1 MFMRDFYL
9 GKTQN
14 AVDGQVHPIYDNDSG
29 AAAPRQD
36 LEARAVDSSIDEKR
50 HSRDEVTSPI
60 KQVAVQKKDDIAVQ
74 DLRR

>member
-14 AVDGQVHPIYDNDSG
+14 VVDGQVHPIYDGDNG
-29 AAAPRQD
+29 AAASRQD
-36 LEARAVDSSIDEKR
+36 LEARVVDSSIDEKR

-60 KQVAVQKKDDIAVQ
+60 KQV
-74 DLRR
+74 